1 MRGFVFVAFA
11 VFSFSAFAQ
20 MPDVHPEIWPEVPRV
35 VQRDAALEKRVDDL
49 LKRMTIEQKV
59 GQVIQPSI
67 TTITPADVRTY
78 GFGSVLNGG
87 GGWPGD
93 VRKAAPKDW
102 LALADA
108 YQWWLLRHAQA
119 ALYPSVVEGFGLVP
133 FEAAA
138 VGTPCL
144 VAPGTAPAELL
155 GGTGAPVAEWSAAA
169 WADRLAELITDPG
182 ARAALVAEIDAVA
195 DGLTW
200 ERCAH
205 RTWDAIDHAL
215 AAPRRARHA
224 EDGGPLTRVAG
235 RPAAARGARWARS
248 SRDR

>member
-108 YQWWLLRHAQA
+108 FYEASMDTPLQIPVMWGVDAVHGHNNIVGATLFPHN
-119 ALYPSVVEGFGLVP
+119 VGL
-133 FEAAA
+133 
-138 VGTPCL
+138 
-144 VAPGTAPAELL
+144 
-155 GGTGAPVAEWSAAA
+155 GAMRNP
-169 WADRLAELITDPG
+169 
-182 ARAALVAEIDAVA
+182 ALVRKIGEVTAREMRATGIDWNFSPTVAVA
-195 DGLTW
+195 RDDRWGRAYESWSEEPAIVREYAEQMIEGDRSPWVARSFPLRNGDRSIQCESIEASTY
-200 ERCAH
+200 R
-205 RTWDAIDHAL
+205 RT
-215 AAPRRARHA
+215 
-224 EDGGPLTRVAG
+224 
-235 RPAAARGARWARS
+235 ARS
-248 SRDR
+248 S